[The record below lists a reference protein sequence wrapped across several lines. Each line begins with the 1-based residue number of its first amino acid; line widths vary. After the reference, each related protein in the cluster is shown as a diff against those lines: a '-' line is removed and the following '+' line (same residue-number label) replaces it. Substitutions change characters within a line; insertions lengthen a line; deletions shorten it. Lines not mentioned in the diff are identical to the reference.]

1 MLLRTRIILGVM
13 VGLML
18 VTIGLVVGRLY
29 SDSQNEARYQSLAIN
44 DQDVLWQKIVEGQ
57 VKAIEFGVSGLTR
70 NRKAMQAL
78 SESDHGSLGDAVR
91 GMFNRM
97 STRKIISRLHLTD
110 LAGNIFYSSI
120 EHGSNMSPLA
130 RMALDR
136 GEIVTGVYKDIDG
149 AFQVAVAMPLF
160 HRGKPAGA
168 GLLMRDVGAALA
180 DLEESVGAKITIV
193 DPNGRRVAGTDPTF
207 FDEVLPSE
215 LDLLE
220 DFRDKQAK
228 VNSEGL
234 VFTTTPTLV
243 VDYADQELGLLL
255 SARDETKLIVNRQ
268 RGDLVS
274 YGLTGLLLC
283 LVVGSLYIYI
293 NRNFKELA
301 EISRALGR
309 LAEGEVVD
317 LPGRQRTDELGQ
329 LVRSTDRIYQK
340 GLEAARLR
348 SALDGCDVMVM
359 VANRRHEIVYHNDA
373 LSDYFQQYQDE
384 IAKSV
389 PSFQSDLIIGTCI
402 DIFHQDGGRIRQFLE
417 TLTDRHRLTIELG
430 SRKLRLAISPV
441 RGKDGAHLG
450 TVVEWSDATTEID
463 VQSQIDRVV
472 AAAGKGEFA
481 DRISIA
487 DKGAYASIADGVN
500 RLNEQIESTIDD
512 VAEVLGAV
520 ADGRL
525 DQRITASYEGKF
537 GELKDHVNNTA
548 ERLTSIVAGMQL
560 TAKEVANAA
569 AEIGSGTEDLASRTE
584 QTASNLEETA
594 AAAEEMAATVEQ
606 NAENASR
613 ANKLSE
619 SSNAVATQ
627 GGEVVKS
634 AVSAMAA
641 IDQSAEKITAII
653 SVIDEIAFQTNL
665 LALNAS
671 VEAARAGEA
680 GKGFAVVAQ
689 EVRQLAQRSAQ
700 AADDIK
706 VLIQDSNNQVK
717 DGVSLVNQA
726 GDALT
731 KIVASI
737 GDVAKIVNDI
747 SFASQEQSLGVR
759 EINSSIANLDDMTQ
773 QNAALVEESTAS
785 ARALSD
791 QAARLTEAM
800 EFFHIQG
807 AEGKSQNHDV
817 ERRSH
822 RGKLTKT
829 MELADAGRAVPR

>member
-1 MLLRTRIILGVM
+1 MLLRTRIMLGVM
-13 VGLML
+13 LGLVL

-29 SDSQNEARYQSLAIN
+29 SDGQNEARYQSLAIN
-44 DQDVLWQKIVEGQ
+44 DQSVLWQKIVEGQ
-57 VKAIEFGVSGLTR
+57 VKAIESGVSGLTR

-78 SESDHGSLGDAVR
+78 SEGDHGSLEDAVR
-91 GMFNRM
+91 GVFNRM
-97 STRKIISRLHLTD
+97 STRKVISRLHMTD
-110 LAGNIFYSSI
+110 LSGNIVYSSL
-120 EHGSNMSPLA
+120 EHGTDVSPLA
-130 RMALDR
+130 QMALDR
-136 GEIVTGVYKDIDG
+136 GEIVTGIYQDIDG
-149 AFQVAVAMPLF
+149 AFQVAVATPLF

-180 DLEESVGAKITIV
+180 DLQESVGAKITII
-193 DPNGRRVAGTDPTF
+193 DPSGRRIAGTDPAF
-207 FDEVLPSE
+207 FNEVLPSE
-215 LDLLE
+215 LDQLE
-220 DFRDKQAK
+220 GFRGKQAR
-228 VNSEGL
+228 VNAQGF

-243 VDYADQELGLLL
+243 VDYDDRELGLLL
-255 SARDETKLIVNRQ
+255 SARDETRLISNRQ

-283 LVVGSLYIYI
+283 LVVGSLYFYI

-301 EISRALGR
+301 EISSALGR
-309 LAEGEVVD
+309 LAEGEIVD
-317 LPGRQRTDELGQ
+317 LPGRQRSDELGQ

-340 GLEAARLR
+340 GLQATRLR

-359 VANRRHEIVYHNDA
+359 VANRRHEIVYQNDA
-373 LSDYFQQYQDE
+373 LSTYFQQYQGE
-384 IAKSV
+384 IVKSL
-389 PSFQSDLIIGTCI
+389 PSFSSESVVGASI
-402 DIFHQDGGRIRQFLE
+402 DIFHQDGGKIRQFLE
-417 TLTDRHRLTIELG
+417 TLKERHRIAIQLG
-430 SRKLRLAISPV
+430 SRKLRLAISPIL
-441 RGKDGAHLG
+441 GKSGDHLG
-450 TVVEWSDATTEID
+450 TVVEWADATSEID

-472 AAAGKGEFA
+472 AAAGKGQFT
-481 DRISIA
+481 DRISTA
-487 DKGAYASIADGVN
+487 DRGAYASIATGIN
-500 RLNEQIESTIDD
+500 RLNDQIESTIDD

-520 ADGRL
+520 ANGRL

-569 AEIGSGTEDLASRTE
+569 AEIGSGTEDLADRTE
-584 QTASNLEETA
+584 QAASNLEETA
-594 AAAEEMAATVEQ
+594 AAVEEMAATVKQ
-606 NAENASR
+606 NAENAGR
-613 ANKLSE
+613 ANELSE

-634 AVSAMAA
+634 AVTAMAV

-700 AADDIK
+700 AASDIK
-706 VLIQDSNNQVK
+706 GLIQESNNQVK
-717 DGVSLVNQA
+717 GGVSLVNQA

-731 KIVASI
+731 KIVTSI

-747 SFASQEQSLGVR
+747 SSASQEQSLGVG
-759 EINSSIANLDDMTQ
+759 EINSSIANLDNMTQ
-773 QNAALVEESTAS
+773 QNAALVEENTAS

-791 QAARLTEAM
+791 QAA
-800 EFFHIQG
+800 
-807 AEGKSQNHDV
+807 
-817 ERRSH
+817 
-822 RGKLTKT
+822 KLTKA
-829 MELADAGRAVPR
+829 MDFFQIEDAKGTAQSHSVNEQQLQGQLTKSMRSANAVYSEA